1 VKRNRAI
8 PRVIIWLAMIYLLIP
23 LLATLL
29 YSIAGNWQT
38 TLLPES
44 WTLHWFG
51 DMFRDIRFLD
61 ALGRTLF
68 VCLVS
73 VVLSALVML
82 PTIFVVTIYFPK
94 WERWLNLIALIPY
107 AIPGV
112 VAAVGLIKLYS
123 SGPLAISGTI
133 WILIA
138 AYFVA
143 ILPYMY
149 QGIRNSIRT
158 VNASELMEA
167 AELLGASKMAAFRRI
182 IVPNILPGIL
192 VSTLL
197 SISVLFGEFV
207 LTNLLIGGH
216 FETIQIYLYR
226 RLSESGHLASA
237 IVIAYFVFILLLS
250 GLLLS
255 LSKRLFGK
263 ANPVEWETAKKG
275 A

>member
-1 VKRNRAI
+1 MKRNRAF
-8 PRVIIWLAMIYLLIP
+8 PRFIILLAMVYLLVP

-29 YSIAGNWQT
+29 YSIAGNWQA

-51 DMFRDIRFLD
+51 DLFRDIRFLN
-61 ALGRTLF
+61 ALGRTLY
-68 VCLVS
+68 VCLISVVVS
-73 VVLSALVML
+73 VLVML
-82 PTIFVVTIYFPK
+82 PTIFVVTMYFPK

-158 VNASELMEA
+158 VNALELMEA
-167 AELLGASKMAAFRRI
+167 AELLGVSKMVAFRRI
-182 IVPNILPGIL
+182 IVPNIMPGIL

-207 LTNLLIGGH
+207 LTNLLIGGQ

-250 GLLLS
+250 GFLLS
-255 LSKRLFGK
+255 LSKRLFGR
-263 ANPVEWETAKKG
+263 ANPVKWETAKKG

>member
-1 VKRNRAI
+1 MKEKRFV
-8 PRVIIWLAMIYLLIP
+8 PRLLIALAMIYLLVP

-29 YSIAGNWQT
+29 YSLAGNWQA
-38 TLLPES
+38 TLFPES
-44 WTLHWFG
+44 WTLQWFA
-51 DMFRDIRFLD
+51 DLFQDTRFLE
-61 ALGRTLF
+61 ALWRTLYM
-68 VCLVS
+68 CLISVAVS
-73 VVLSALVML
+73 VLIML
-82 PTIFVVTIYFPK
+82 PTIFIVTMYFPK

-123 SGPLAISGTI
+123 SGPIAISGTV
-133 WILIA
+133 WILIG

-149 QGIRNSIRT
+149 QGIRNSMRT
-158 VNASELMEA
+158 VSAPQLMEA
-167 AELLGASKMAAFRRI
+167 AELLGASKVIAFRKVI
-182 IVPNILPGIL
+182 IPNLIPGIV

-207 LTNLLIGGH
+207 LTNLLVGGQ

-237 IVIAYFVFILLLS
+237 VVITYFVFILLLS
-250 GLLLS
+250 GLFLRIS
-255 LSKRLFGK
+255 TRLFGRGSG
-263 ANPVEWETAKKG
+263 VGLESGRKG

>member
-1 VKRNRAI
+1 MKRNRVVPQAI
-8 PRVIIWLAMIYLLIP
+8 IVVAMIYLLVP
-23 LLATLL
+23 MLATLL
-29 YSIAGNWQT
+29 YSLAGTWQT

-44 WTLHWFG
+44 WTLRWFG
-51 DMFRDIRFLD
+51 ELFRDIRFLN
-61 ALGRTLF
+61 ALGRTLY
-68 VCLVS
+68 VCLIS
-73 VVLSALVML
+73 VTLSALVTL
-82 PTIFVVTIYFPK
+82 PTVFVVTIYFPK
-94 WERWLNLIALIPY
+94 WERWLNMTALIPY

-123 SGPLAISGTI
+123 SGPLAISGTV
-133 WILIA
+133 WILIG

-158 VNASELMEA
+158 INALELMEA
-167 AELLGASKMAAFRRI
+167 AELLGVGKMTAFRRI

-226 RLSESGHLASA
+226 RLSQSGHLSSA
-237 IVIAYFVFILLLS
+237 IVIAYFLFILLLS

-255 LSKRLFGK
+255 IGKRLFGR
-263 ANPVEWETAKKG
+263 ANPVDWETAKKG

>member
-1 VKRNRAI
+1 MKRNRVI
-8 PRVIIWLAMIYLLIP
+8 PRVIILAAMVYLLVP

-29 YSIAGNWQT
+29 YSLAGNWQT

-44 WTLHWFG
+44 WTLHWFS
-51 DMFRDIRFLD
+51 DLFRDIRFLN
-61 ALGRTLF
+61 ALGRTVY
-68 VCLVS
+68 VCLIS
-73 VVLSALVML
+73 VALSVLVML
-82 PTIFVVTIYFPK
+82 PTIFIVTMYFPR
-94 WERWLNLIALIPY
+94 WERWLNLTALIPY

-112 VAAVGLIKLYS
+112 VAAVGLIRLYS
-123 SGPLAISGTI
+123 SGPLAISGTV

-138 AYFVA
+138 AYFIA

-158 VNASELMEA
+158 VNALELMEA

-226 RLSESGHLASA
+226 RLSESGHLSSA

-250 GLLLS
+250 SLLLRI
-255 LSKRLFGK
+255 SKRLFGR
-263 ANPVEWETAKKG
+263 ANPVELETAKKG

>member
-1 VKRNRAI
+1 VKRNRVI
-8 PRVIIWLAMIYLLIP
+8 PRVIILLAMIYLLIP

-44 WTLHWFG
+44 WTLHWFV
-51 DMFRDIRFLD
+51 DLFHDIRFLD

-68 VCLVS
+68 VCLISVVVS
-73 VVLSALVML
+73 VLVML
-82 PTIFVVTIYFPK
+82 PTIFVVTMYFPK
-94 WERWLNLIALIPY
+94 WERWLNLTALIPY

-133 WILIA
+133 WILVA

-158 VNASELMEA
+158 VNALELMQA
-167 AELLGASKMAAFRRI
+167 AELLGASKMVAFRRI
-182 IVPNILPGIL
+182 IIPNILPGIL

-255 LSKRLFGK
+255 LSKRLFGRG
-263 ANPVEWETAKKG
+263 NPVEWETAKKG

>member
-1 VKRNRAI
+1 MKRKRSI
-8 PRVIIWLAMIYLLIP
+8 PRMIILAAMVYLLIP

-29 YSIAGNWQT
+29 YSIAGNWQAS
-38 TLLPES
+38 LLPDS

-51 DMFRDIRFLD
+51 DLFRDIRFLN
-61 ALGRTLF
+61 ALGRTLY
-68 VCLVS
+68 VCLLSVAVS
-73 VVLSALVML
+73 VIVML
-82 PTIFVVTIYFPK
+82 PTIFVVTMYFPK

-123 SGPLAISGTI
+123 SGFLAISGTV

-158 VNASELMEA
+158 VNALELMEA
-167 AELLGASKMAAFRRI
+167 AELLGASKMTAFRRI
-182 IVPNILPGIL
+182 IVPNIMPGIL

-237 IVIAYFVFILLLS
+237 IVIAYFVCILLLS
-250 GLLLS
+250 GGLLS
-255 LSKRLFGK
+255 LSKRLFSR

>member
-1 VKRNRAI
+1 MKRNRAI
-8 PRVIIWLAMIYLLIP
+8 PRVIILLAMVYLLIP

-38 TLLPES
+38 TILPES
-44 WTLHWFG
+44 WTLRWFG
-51 DMFRDIRFLD
+51 ELFRDARFAD
-61 ALGRTLF
+61 ALGRTLY
-68 VCLVS
+68 VCLISVAVS
-73 VVLSALVML
+73 VLVML
-82 PTIFVVTIYFPK
+82 PTIFVVTMYFPK
-94 WERWLNLIALIPY
+94 WERWLNLTALIPY

-123 SGPLAISGTI
+123 SGPLAISGTVG
-133 WILIA
+133 ILIA

-158 VNASELMEA
+158 VNAPELMEA
-167 AELLGASKMAAFRRI
+167 AELLGASKMTAFRRI

-250 GLLLS
+250 GLLLG
-255 LSKRLFGK
+255 LSKRLLGRG
-263 ANPVEWETAKKG
+263 NPVEWETAKKG